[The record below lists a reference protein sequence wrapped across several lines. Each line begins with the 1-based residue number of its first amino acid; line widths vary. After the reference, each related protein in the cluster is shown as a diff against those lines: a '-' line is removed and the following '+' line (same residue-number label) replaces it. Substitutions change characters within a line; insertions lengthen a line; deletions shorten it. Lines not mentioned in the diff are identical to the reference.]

1 MLLSK
6 GERIETNDGRNMI
19 DVRKDTVIGG
29 WGQVPPMRVE
39 APIRLQGGT
48 IQCWKM
54 GAFSYINDNAYVRAT
69 RSIGRFVSIGP
80 DVVIGMPEHS
90 VAAVSAHILF
100 SDEDSAWTHEFCSYA
115 QDNDAIEDIRKNE
128 REQMRGKGMVVI
140 GNDVWIG
147 GRAIIMRGVTIG
159 DGAIVAAGAVVTK
172 DVEPYAIVGGVPAR
186 VIRYRFDEKERQ
198 ALTQLKWWEYGPD
211 VLKGCDVTD
220 VNATIDII
228 AERIGAGFP
237 KFAPE
242 TISIDPNAPKP
253 WLPPEPDPEEEAGEE
268 SEEQLKDEDVTPAT
282 KKSWRFWKRGSDS

>member
-6 GERIETNDGRNMI
+6 GERVVAEDGRSII
-19 DVRKDTVIGG
+19 DVREDTTIGG
-29 WGQVPPMRVE
+29 WGQVPPMRIE
-39 APIRLQGGT
+39 APIRLQGGK

-90 VAAVSAHILF
+90 ASALSAHILF
-100 SDEDSAWTHEFCSYA
+100 SDEDSEWTHEFCTYA
-115 QDNDAIEDIRKNE
+115 QDNDAIEAIREHE
-128 REQMRGKGMVVI
+128 REQMRTKGMVVI

-172 DVEPYAIVGGVPAR
+172 DVEPYAIVGGVPAKL
-186 VIRYRFDEKERQ
+186 IKYRFGEEERR
-198 ALTQLKWWEYGPD
+198 ALMQLKWWEYGPD

-220 VNATIDII
+220 VRTTIDVI

-242 TISIDPNAPKP
+242 VISINPKGPKP
-253 WLPPEPDPEEEAGEE
+253 WEKPKPEQEPAPEPEP
-268 SEEQLKDEDVTPAT
+268 T
-282 KKSWRFWKRGSDS
+282 KRKWPFWRKGDDRS